1 MCIQIHQSFEICCE
15 TFHQKCHQTFFMKRH
30 LVLKL
35 VLTVFMQYQKGQL
48 DAILMLL
55 IPKIDSIFTQ
65 RDLLNVGKYLHL
77 YIVSFA

>member
-1 MCIQIHQSFEICCE
+1 MSPDIFYETTLSFD
-15 TFHQKCHQTFFMKRH
+15 
-30 LVLKL
+30 L

>member
-1 MCIQIHQSFEICCE
+1 
-15 TFHQKCHQTFFMKRH
+15 MKRH

>member
-1 MCIQIHQSFEICCE
+1 
-15 TFHQKCHQTFFMKRH
+15 
-30 LVLKL
+30 
-35 VLTVFMQYQKGQL
+35 MQYQKGQL

-65 RDLLNVGKYLHL
+65 RDLLKVGKYLHL

>member
-1 MCIQIHQSFEICCE
+1 
-15 TFHQKCHQTFFMKRH
+15 MKRH
-30 LVLKL
+30 SVLTL

-55 IPKIDSIFTQ
+55 VPKIDSIFTQ